1 MEVAVGIHRLG
12 TSLVNF
18 YAIEEGGK
26 LTLIDAGLPGYW
38 RHLVRFLES
47 TGKELADIEAVVLTH
62 AHIDHIGFS
71 QRLHSTEGTP
81 VRVHPADAPFA
92 TGVERFTSGWGPVW
106 RPMLFR
112 YLVHGVMSDAIR
124 FPAVS
129 EVVAFEEETLDLP
142 GRPRAIHT
150 PGHTKGS
157 CVLVSG
163 RTLFAGDALAT
174 MDITTGRRGPRIGPG
189 FINDD
194 SEQALESLSKLEGVD
209 VDTVLVGHGEP
220 WTDGLDEAVRQAR
233 QVGIW

>member
-1 MEVAVGIHRLG
+1 MEAAPGVHRLG
-12 TSLVNF
+12 TKLVNF

-38 RHLVRFLES
+38 RHLVRFLNT
-47 TGKELADIEAVVLTH
+47 TGKALSDIEAVVLTH

-71 QRLHSTEGTP
+71 QRIHSTEGTP
-81 VRVHPADAPFA
+81 VRVHVADAPFA
-92 TGVERFTSGWGPVW
+92 TGEQRFPAGWGPVW

-112 YLVHGVMSDAIR
+112 YLVHGAMSNAIT

-129 EVVAFEEETLDLP
+129 EVVSFEEGTLDLP
-142 GRPRAIHT
+142 GRPRVIHT

-157 CVLVSG
+157 CALVSN

-174 MDITTGRRGPRIGPG
+174 MDITTGKPGPRIGPG
-189 FINDD
+189 FINDN
-194 SEQALESLSKLEGVD
+194 SEQALASLSKLEGLD
-209 VDTVLVGHGEP
+209 VDTILVGHGEP
-220 WTDGLDEAVRQAR
+220 WTDGADEAVHHAR

>member
-1 MEVAVGIHRLG
+1 MEVAPGVHRLG
-12 TSLVNF
+12 TRLVNF
-18 YAIEEGGK
+18 YAVEEGGR

-38 RHLVRFLES
+38 RHLLRFLAA
-47 TGKELADIEAVVLTH
+47 TGRGLGDIEAVVLTH

-81 VRVHPADAPFA
+81 VRVHAADAPFA
-92 TGVERFTSGWGPVW
+92 IGDRRFVPGWGPVW

-112 YLVHGVMSDAIR
+112 YLVHGAMSDAIR

-129 EVVAFEEETLDLP
+129 EVLEFEEGVLDLP
-142 GRPRAIHT
+142 GRLRAIHT

-163 RTLFAGDALAT
+163 RTMFAGDALAT
-174 MDITTGRRGPRIGPG
+174 MDITTGRPGPRIGPG
-189 FINDD
+189 FVNSD
-194 SEQALESLSKLEGVD
+194 SEEALASLSKLEGLD

-220 WTDGLDEAVRQAR
+220 WTEGIDEAVHRAR